1 MNACSTP
8 SQPREHVVSLRGGRR
23 VTIRYVQADD
33 RNGFEDA
40 FARLSP
46 RSRYTRFFSPLR
58 ELPPSLLDA
67 ATQAPP
73 DQTVAI
79 VAINSEEASADIV
92 GGARYAYKPGP
103 PTCEFAVTVADNWQG
118 LGLARQ
124 LMEALISLARAQ
136 GLQRMEGYVL
146 PDNQGM
152 RQLAARLGFVDTV
165 CPGDRSLRL
174 VSLDLG

>member
-1 MNACSTP
+1 MNDCSTP
-8 SQPREHVVSLRGGRR
+8 SQPREHVVSLRGGRSA
-23 VTIRYVQADD
+23 TIRYVQAAD
-33 RNGFEDA
+33 RSGFEDA

-58 ELPPSLLDA
+58 ELSPSLLDA
-67 ATQAPP
+67 ATQVQP
-73 DQTVAI
+73 DQSVAI
-79 VAINSEEASADIV
+79 VAVDGEGVNADIV
-92 GGARYAYKPGP
+92 GGARYAYKPDSP
-103 PTCEFAVTVADNWQG
+103 SCEFAVTVADNWQG

-146 PDNQGM
+146 PDNHGM
-152 RQLAARLGFVDTV
+152 RQLASRLGFVDTV